1 MIALPPPTATPWTD
15 PTRFWPGVLEA
26 TAGLDAPLGVLELD
40 ALAWNAHDLVR
51 RAKGTPIRLAS
62 KSLRVR
68 EAIESV
74 LALPGWH
81 GVLAYSLPEALRLVA
96 AGIDDVVL
104 GYPVVDRAA
113 LAALAADEEAAA
125 RITLMIDAVAQLD
138 LVDAAVAP
146 ASRPPLRV
154 ALDLD
159 MSIDL
164 PVLGHLGVRRS
175 PLRDAAAAIALGRH
189 VAARPGFRLVGLM
202 GYEAQMAGVV
212 DRYGA
217 NRAYERII
225 AGVKRR
231 SAEVAFAR
239 REAAVAGLRQLTD
252 LEFVNGGGTG
262 SIEATIGDSSVTE
275 VTAGSGLFGG
285 HLFDRYRTFRPAPAA
300 SFVLSVVRVPSA
312 GVATLEGGGWIA
324 SGPVGPDR
332 RPLPVW
338 PRGLDYEPREQAGE
352 VQTPVRG
359 GRLAVG
365 DRVVLRH
372 TKSGEPA
379 ERLAAYRLVRS
390 GALVGEWPTYRGEGA
405 TYS

>member
-1 MIALPPPTATPWTD
+1 M
-15 PTRFWPGVLEA
+15 LEA
-26 TAGLDAPLGVLELD
+26 TAGLDAPFGVLELD
-40 ALAWNAHDLVR
+40 ALAWNAHDLLR
-51 RAKGTPIRLAS
+51 RAQGVPIRLAS

-74 LALPGWH
+74 LALPGWA
-81 GVLAYSLPEALRLVA
+81 GVLAYSLREALRLSTTV
-96 AGIDDVVL
+96 DDVVHGLSDSGPGGDRGARRGRARGRADHADGRL
-104 GYPVVDRAA
+104 GGAARPRRRRRAA
-113 LAALAADEEAAA
+113 RGAG
-125 RITLMIDAVAQLD
+125 
-138 LVDAAVAP
+138 P
-146 ASRPPLRV
+146 ALRV

-175 PLRDAAAAIALGRH
+175 PLRDAASAIALGRAI
-189 VAARPGFRLVGLM
+189 AARPGFRLVGLM
-202 GYEAQMAGVV
+202 GYEAQIAGVV

-217 NRAYERII
+217 NRPYERII

-231 SAEVAFAR
+231 SEAEAFAR
-239 REAAVAGLRQLTD
+239 REAAVAGLREVAE

-262 SIEATIGDSSVTE
+262 SIESTITDSSVTE

-285 HLFDRYRTFRPAPAA
+285 HLFDRYRAFRPAPAA
-300 SFVLSVVRVPSA
+300 SFVLAVVRTPA
-312 GVATLEGGGWIA
+312 PGVATLEGGGWIA

-338 PRGLDYEPREQAGE
+338 PTGLGYEPREQAGE

-359 GRLAVG
+359 GGLALG

-379 ERLAAYRLVRS
+379 ERLAGYHLVRG
-390 GALVGEWPTYRGEGA
+390 GALQGEWPTYRGDGE
-405 TYS
+405 TST

>member
-1 MIALPPPTATPWTD
+1 VIALPAPAATPWD
-15 PTRFWPGVLEA
+15 RPEAFWPGVLAA
-26 TAGLDAPLGVLELD
+26 TRHLDPPFGVLELD
-40 ALAWNAHDLVR
+40 ALAWNAHDLLR
-51 RAKGTPIRLAS
+51 RANGTPIRLAS

-81 GVLAYSLPEALRLVA
+81 GVLAYSLREALRLSA
-96 AGIDDVVL
+96 TIDDVVL
-104 GYPVVDRAA
+104 GYPTVDRGAIAA
-113 LAALAADEEAAA
+113 LAANPEAAS
-125 RITLMIDAVAQLD
+125 RVTLMIDSLLHLDVIDAV
-138 LVDAAVAP
+138 VP
-146 ASRPPLRV
+146 ASARPELRI

-175 PLRDAAAAIALGRH
+175 PLRTAAAAIALGRA
-189 VAARPGFRLVGLM
+189 VVARPGFRLVGLM
-202 GYEAQMAGVV
+202 GYEAQIAGVV
-212 DRYGA
+212 DTYGA
-217 NRAYERII
+217 NRPYERVI

-239 REAAVAGLRQLTD
+239 REEAVAGLRQLTE
-252 LEFVNGGGTG
+252 LELVNGGGTG
-262 SIEATIGDSSVTE
+262 SIESTLTDSSVTE
-275 VTAGSGLFGG
+275 LTAGSGLFGG

-300 SFVLSVVRVPSA
+300 SFVLSTVRTP
-312 GVATLEGGGWIA
+312 GRGLATLEGGGWIA

-338 PRGLDYEPREQAGE
+338 PEGLSYEPREQAGE
-352 VQTPVRG
+352 VQTPVSG
-359 GRLAVG
+359 ARLGIG

-379 ERLAAYRLVRS
+379 ERLASYHLVRG
-390 GALVGEWPTYRGEGA
+390 GALEGEWPTYRGEGE
-405 TYS
+405 TYT

>member
-1 MIALPPPTATPWTD
+1 MIALPPPASTPWTS
-15 PTRFWPGVLEA
+15 PERFWPGVLAA
-26 TAGLDAPLGVLELD
+26 TRHLDPPFGVLELE
-40 ALAWNAHDLVR
+40 ALAWNAHDLLR
-51 RAKGTPIRLAS
+51 RANGTPIRLAS

-68 EAIESV
+68 DAIESV

-81 GVLAYSLPEALRLVA
+81 GVLAYSLREALRLSASV
-96 AGIDDVVL
+96 DDVVM
-104 GYPVVDRAA
+104 GYPTVDRTAIAA
-113 LAALAADEEAAA
+113 LAVDPAAA
-125 RITLMIDAVAQLD
+125 SRITLMIDSVLHLDVIDAV
-138 LVDAAVAP
+138 VPAAA
-146 ASRPPLRV
+146 RPEIRI

-175 PLRDAAAAIALGRH
+175 PLRTAAAAVALGRA
-189 VAARPGFRLVGLM
+189 VVARPGFRLVGLM
-202 GYEAQMAGVV
+202 GYEAQIAGVV
-212 DRYGA
+212 DTYGA
-217 NRAYERII
+217 NRPYERII

-239 REAAVAGLRQLTD
+239 REEAVAGLREIAA

-262 SIEATIGDSSVTE
+262 SIEATVADSSVTE
-275 VTAGSGLFGG
+275 LTAGSGLFGG

-300 SFVLSVVRVPSA
+300 SFVLSTVRTP
-312 GVATLEGGGWIA
+312 GRGLATLEGGGWIA

-338 PRGLDYEPREQAGE
+338 PEGLSYEPREQAGE
-352 VQTPVRG
+352 VQTPVSG
-359 GRLAVG
+359 ARLGIG

-379 ERLAAYRLVRS
+379 ERLASYQLVR
-390 GALVGEWPTYRGEGA
+390 GGVLEGEWPTYRGEGE
-405 TYS
+405 TYT

>member
-1 MIALPPPTATPWTD
+1 MIALPEPIATPWTD
-15 PTRFWPGVLEA
+15 PAAFWPGVLAA
-26 TAGLDAPLGVLELD
+26 TAGLDAPFGVLELD
-40 ALAWNAHDLVR
+40 ALAWNAHDLLR
-51 RAKGTPIRLAS
+51 RAAGTPIRLAS

-68 EAIESV
+68 AAIESV

-81 GVLAYSLPEALRLVA
+81 GVLAYSLREALRLATSV
-96 AGIDDVVL
+96 DDVVL
-104 GYPVVDRAA
+104 GYPTVDREAI
-113 LAALAADEEAAA
+113 AALAADERAAG
-125 RITLMIDAVAQLD
+125 RITLMVDSAAQLD
-138 LVDAAVAP
+138 VVDAVVPPGA
-146 ASRPPLRV
+146 RPELRV

-175 PLRDAAAAIALGRH
+175 PLRSASAAIALGQE

-202 GYEAQMAGVV
+202 GYEAQIAGVV

-217 NRAYERII
+217 NRPYERII

-239 REAAVAGLRQLTD
+239 RETAVAGLRRLAD

-262 SIEATIGDSSVTE
+262 SIESTIGDSSVTE
-275 VTAGSGLFGG
+275 LTAGSGLFGG

-300 SFVLSVVRVPSA
+300 SFVLSAVRVPMP
-312 GVATLEGGGWIA
+312 GVVTLEGGGWIA
-324 SGPVGPDR
+324 SGPVGADR

-338 PRGLDYEPREQAGE
+338 PEGLEYEPREQAGE
-352 VQTPVRG
+352 VQTPLSG
-359 GRLAVG
+359 GRLRIG

-379 ERLAAYRLVRS
+379 ERLPGYHLVRG
-390 GALVGEWPTYRGEGA
+390 GALQGEWPTYRGEGE
-405 TYS
+405 TYT